1 MPEPELL
8 PLAEYVSRLE
18 LNGTIARS
26 GCRPAIIQPG
36 LARKP
41 APFTHPTPPAP
52 RLEDALHEMLEL
64 VQRISDQVDTAE
76 LSGDACDFR
85 EARRLLNIRL
95 VRAVEKLVQSITLS
109 QKESP

>member
-1 MPEPELL
+1 MPETELL

-41 APFTHPTPPAP
+41 GPFSHPPQPAP
-52 RLEDALHEMLEL
+52 RLEDTRHEMLEL
-64 VQRISDQVDTAE
+64 VQRISELVDTAE
-76 LSGDACDFR
+76 LSGEACDFD
-85 EARRLLNIRL
+85 EARRLLNTRL
-95 VRAVEKLVQSITLS
+95 VRMIEKLVQSITLS
-109 QKESP
+109 QKETP